1 MFIVFIMSLLLVLP
15 PLAVSVYL
23 WTSVARFYDEIKDY
37 EKAVKDLSRK
47 QYATMRLVGNLIA
60 NNQHQTIPNTGRTF
74 NTDNKVLN
82 NVTTVPLSATT
93 NGVNNTI
100 VLQDISASNY
110 GKSNDIKNSL

>member
-15 PLAVSVYL
+15 PLTVSVYL
-23 WTSVARFYDEIKDY
+23 WTSVARFYDEIKNY
-37 EKAVKDLSRK
+37 EKAVKQSRK
-47 QYATMRLVGNLIA
+47 QYATMRLVGNLIS
-60 NNQHQTIPNTGRTF
+60 NNQHQTISSTSSTF
-74 NTDNKVLN
+74 NTNNKVLN
-82 NVTTVPLSATT
+82 NVTTVPLSTAT

>member
-37 EKAVKDLSRK
+37 EKAVKHVSRK
-47 QYATMRLVGNLIA
+47 QYATMRLVGNLIS
-60 NNQHQTIPNTGRTF
+60 NNQHQTISNTGRTF
-74 NTDNKVLN
+74 NTHNKVLN
-82 NVTTVPLSATT
+82 NVTTVPLSTTT

-100 VLQDISASNY
+100 VLQNISASNY

>member
-37 EKAVKDLSRK
+37 EKAVKHLSRK

-60 NNQHQTIPNTGRTF
+60 NNQHQTISNTGRTF

-82 NVTTVPLSATT
+82 NVQTVPLSATT